1 LPGLHTLVPILILV
15 VTACLLQIVFFW
27 TLLARQIARY
37 LEKFPH
43 MRPPMIKVSDGQK
56 KKIAL
61 SPQQEAHI
69 KEIFDLF
76 DTDGG
81 GTMDAQ
87 ELNSAMFALGF
98 RSQGPTTRAAHSISS
113 IHTEAGGQ
121 GDDIANGSLNL
132 RRSSSEVAVSA
143 LEAAAVEGG
152 SDKGISLEEFT
163 ALMKGEL
170 TGRDPQEEIR
180 TTFAAFSLWHQA
192 GSGITRGYEAGSD
205 DFIVKPI
212 TLDML
217 RRTCREFDVKLSDRE
232 LVNMIEE
239 VDSDCN
245 GFVEEEEYVRIMS
258 LSPWF

>member
-1 LPGLHTLVPILILV
+1 
-15 VTACLLQIVFFW
+15 
-27 TLLARQIARY
+27 
-37 LEKFPH
+37 
-43 MRPPMIKVSDGQK
+43 MIKVPDGQK

-81 GTMDAQ
+81 GTIDAQ

-98 RSQGPTTRAAHSISS
+98 RSQGPATRVAHSISS
-113 IHTEAGGQ
+113 IHTEAGGH
-121 GDDIANGSLNL
+121 GDDDIANGSSNL
-132 RRSSSEVAVSA
+132 RRSSSEVAGSV
-143 LEAAAVEGG
+143 LEAAAVAGG
-152 SDKGISLEEFT
+152 NDKGISLEEFT
-163 ALMKGEL
+163 SLMKGEL

-192 GSGITRGYEAGSD
+192 GSGINRGYEAGSG